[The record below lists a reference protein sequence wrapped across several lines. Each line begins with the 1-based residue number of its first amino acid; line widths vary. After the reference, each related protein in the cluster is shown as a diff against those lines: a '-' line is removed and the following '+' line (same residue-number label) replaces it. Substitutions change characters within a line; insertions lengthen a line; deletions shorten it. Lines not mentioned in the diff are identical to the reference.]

1 MAQLREPVVEDL
13 LKQIRV
19 LEGRADVDQQIIARL
34 ESQAVVDRAKIDNLS
49 IALTTARRIGAA
61 VGILMATQKVTE
73 DEAFD
78 VLRRV
83 SNNSQRKV
91 RDIAEDVVLWGTLPD
106 S

>member
-1 MAQLREPVVEDL
+1 MAQLREPAVEDL

-34 ESQAVVDRAKIDNLS
+34 ESQAVVDRAKINNLS

-91 RDIAEDVVLWGTLPD
+91 RDIAEDVVMWGTLPD